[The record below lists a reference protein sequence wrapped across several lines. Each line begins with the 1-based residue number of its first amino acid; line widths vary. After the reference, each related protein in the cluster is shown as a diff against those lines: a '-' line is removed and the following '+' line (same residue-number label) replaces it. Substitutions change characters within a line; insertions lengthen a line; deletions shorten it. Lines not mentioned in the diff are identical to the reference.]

1 MTLYFIVFFAKSCLL
16 ESQVILIVG
25 KSPSRRFDKSVAHF
39 IEQKKSDLEW
49 NNFFSLEV
57 NHMRTIWLKK
67 DCANIIDF
75 KRKRKKLPVFE
86 CCSYLYL
93 SISYSTV
100 LTHSGSDTFS
110 QCRSWFIG
118 DLIHNLNNFYSSL
131 FASQISLSSNHFTRN
146 VFKVS
151 SDFSSSCNEIEK
163 VPQTQKLL
171 FKFF

>member
-1 MTLYFIVFFAKSCLL
+1 MPARVPSDIDCREKSLPTLWQISCAFHRTKKK
-16 ESQVILIVG
+16 VILNEIT
-25 KSPSRRFDKSVAHF
+25 
-39 IEQKKSDLEW
+39 
-49 NNFFSLEV
+49 FFLLKWITWEPYG
-57 NHMRTIWLKK
+57 WKK

-100 LTHSGSDTFS
+100 LTHSGSDTFF